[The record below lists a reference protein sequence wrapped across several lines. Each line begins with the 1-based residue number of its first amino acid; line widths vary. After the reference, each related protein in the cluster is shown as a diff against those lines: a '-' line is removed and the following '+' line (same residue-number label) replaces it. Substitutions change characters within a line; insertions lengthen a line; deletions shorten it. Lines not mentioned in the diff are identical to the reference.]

1 MNIPQGGDKPT
12 AYRVA
17 DRHGMIF
24 LFLPTPRKAKG
35 TRGHHPKNA
44 YATWRSPKR
53 LLRRQ
58 LIKAGVIL
66 RSGRSWV
73 KYKKSA
79 QKAYRQY
86 KQDETMGGL
95 LEPNQNSA

>member
-1 MNIPQGGDKPT
+1 MKLK
-12 AYRVA
+12 V
-17 DRHGMIF
+17 M
-24 LFLPTPRKAKG
+24 FLPCPRKVKG
-35 TRGHHPKNA
+35 TRGHNPENK
-44 YATWRSPKR
+44 YAAWRSPKR

-66 RSGRSWV
+66 ASGRAWV

-86 KQDETMGGL
+86 QTDETMGGML
-95 LEPNQNSA
+95 DAAKS